1 MFDRV
6 AVAVCIAICVAAG
19 AWGWW
24 WENGSE
30 KKADKNDDDQANEK
44 VKNDKEDKS
53 DIQNNLET

>member
-1 MFDRV
+1 MFDKI

-30 KKADKNDDDQANEK
+30 KKVDKNDDDRANEK

-53 DIQNNLET
+53 DI